1 MSSASKKSKRNSTQ
15 SDRPPHPAKTSRRLP
30 QATQDDVSES
40 MRHLAERMEKRSPR
54 IKVVMDVPGEEKMSA
69 VLGHFI
75 KPYAHLAETGEAY
88 ERLVALAAIAWNA
101 ALLNPEQREEFLG
114 KAERNLPES
123 ARPEF
128 YDLVADLMERKKRYF
143 ANNRR
148 MILDCRITETPYT
161 FHLAVIS
168 TLTPEGK
175 QEAAD
180 LLARIPAI
188 KRKKPS
194 ILARIL
200 AFFRR

>member
-1 MSSASKKSKRNSTQ
+1 MSSTARKSKRNSARNDKST
-15 SDRPPHPAKTSRRLP
+15 RRAKTSRRLS
-30 QATQDDVSES
+30 QASQDDVSES
-40 MRHLAERMEKRSPR
+40 MRNLAERMEKQSSR
-54 IKVVMDVPGEEKMSA
+54 IKVMINVPGEEKMSA

-75 KPYAHLAETGEAY
+75 KPYVHLAETGEAY

-123 ARPEF
+123 TRREF
-128 YDLVADLMERKKRYF
+128 YELVTDLMERKRRYF

-148 MILDCRITETPYT
+148 MILDCQITETPYT

-168 TLTPEGK
+168 TLTPEGN
-175 QEAAD
+175 QEAGE
-180 LLARIPAI
+180 LLAGIPAI

-194 ILARIL
+194 LLARIL